1 MDSFLKHCNPLTNE
15 RASANGMQPTRGPR
29 TTGWVGE
36 RQNGS
41 LQDKDKDQDGDGDED
56 GDEDKSEE

>member
-1 MDSFLKHCNPLTNE
+1 
-15 RASANGMQPTRGPR
+15 MQPTRGPR